1 MGDVIGL
8 AKELLTLNT
17 AQDTGLRKITVT
29 PNDPSCPSHEHPK
42 LPHRQQSSQRS
53 DCSQD

>member
-1 MGDVIGL
+1 MSERSVGDVIGL

-29 PNDPSCPSHEHPK
+29 PNDPSCPVS
-42 LPHRQQSSQRS
+42 
-53 DCSQD
+53 

>member
-29 PNDPSCPSHEHPK
+29 PNDPSCPASCSIQP
-42 LPHRQQSSQRS
+42 PHRQQA
-53 DCSQD
+53 